1 MIVSFWFFA
10 HKQLLFS
17 LNMKTILIVDNEP
30 SNLDVLTITME
41 MEGYMVATLPDGK
54 GFIKLVRKMQP
65 DLIILDIELG
75 EHDGRLL
82 CKELKSLDVTKHI
95 PVIIVSASN
104 EAKISTALDHGADCV
119 ILKPFDIDRLLKEV
133 RILLTD

>member
-1 MIVSFWFFA
+1 
-10 HKQLLFS
+10 
-17 LNMKTILIVDNEP
+17 MKTILIVDNEP

-54 GFIKLVRKMQP
+54 GFIKLVREMQP

-82 CKELKSLDVTKHI
+82 CQELKSLDVTKHI
-95 PVIIVSASN
+95 PVIIVSASS
-104 EAKISTALDHGADCV
+104 ETKIGSAYEYGADCV
-119 ILKPFDIDRLLKEV
+119 ILKPFDIDELLKETKS
-133 RILLTD
+133 LLNK